1 MKTRTAVIY
10 YSATGSTYRL
20 AEAIAEGAFESDGD
34 VRVRKVRE
42 TAPDEAI
49 MSNEGWSSHRQRTQ
63 HVPEATLED
72 LDWAEVVIL
81 GTPARFGL
89 PSAPLKQFVDSAGP
103 LWAAGK
109 LASKVV
115 SSFASAAHPYGGQET
130 TIVALNNVFY
140 HWGAIIVPPG
150 YVDPVQ
156 LAVGNPYGVSFA
168 GGDGVAPDETVLAS
182 ARHQGRRTVAIAR
195 MLLAGRIRVQ
205 PISEVT
211 EAT

>member
-42 TAPDEAI
+42 TAHNEAI
-49 MSNEGWSSHRQRTQ
+49 ASNEGWASHRQRTR
-63 HVPEATLED
+63 HVPEASLED
-72 LDWAEVVIL
+72 LGWADVVIL

-89 PSAPLKQFVDSAGP
+89 PAAPLKQFIDSAGP
-103 LWAAGK
+103 LWGAGK
-109 LASKVV
+109 LMNKVV
-115 SSFASAAHPYGGQET
+115 SSFASAAHPHGGQET
-130 TIVALNNVFY
+130 TLVALNNVFY

-150 YVDPVQ
+150 YLDPIQ
-156 LAVGNPYGVSFA
+156 IATGNPYGVSFA
-168 GGDGVAPDETVLAS
+168 GENGAALPDETVLAA

-195 MLLAGRIRVQ
+195 LLLAGRSRV
-205 PISEVT
+205 PDDR
-211 EAT
+211 